1 MTIRKKIFLLAGI
14 LLALFGVVVGVLT
27 VIQKLDSD
35 QINNLAEYEL
45 PLTRLVAELD
55 VDTDRYELGI
65 LRALRLNPLNPD
77 ELAAAIA
84 AKKELTDELRADV
97 DAATALLAKAIQ
109 DPGYRTAERVELAR
123 IEGSFKY
130 LTRSLDGFLATGEQ
144 TMAALINDK
153 REDARTASLGFAKF
167 ARAFGPDLSEI
178 RRNLASLTDRGTR
191 AVLARQR
198 LNTYLSFSLFVA
210 ACGIGLGIS
219 AVGSARVVGG
229 LRQLVARTR
238 AIESGK
244 ESEPLSILTRDEVGE
259 LALSFNRM
267 VEELRTRERIKD
279 TFGKFVDPR
288 IVTRLIGSGAEQ
300 AERRTLTIFFSD
312 IKDFSGISEQLTASA
327 VVNLLNS
334 YFGTVAD
341 VIHAHRGFIDKYIG
355 DAVMAFWVSPFS
367 AGDDHAIDACLAALA
382 QQEAIRALRDQLPEI
397 TGMRRNPPKLAVR
410 MGIATGEAVVGTIGS
425 DSTRSYTVIGDTVN
439 LASRLESIN
448 KVYGSSLILSEE
460 TYRMAQ
466 QVIEARELDFIT
478 VAGKTEPVR
487 IYEAMGRVGELT
499 PERSQLREM
508 FASGL
513 AAYRRQD
520 WDEAQTCFD
529 SCLLGAVED
538 GPSLL
543 FVERI
548 RKLRSIP
555 PPADWGGVWHFLE
568 K

>member
-130 LTRSLDGFLATGEQ
+130 LIRSLEGFLAIGEQ
-144 TMAALINDK
+144 TMAALIDGQ
-153 REDARTASLGFAKF
+153 REDARTASLGFTKF
-167 ARAFGPDLSEI
+167 AQAFGPDLSEI
-178 RRNLASLTDRGTR
+178 RRNLASLTYRGTR

-244 ESEPLSILTRDEVGE
+244 ESEPLSVLTRDEVGE

-367 AGDDHAIDACLAALA
+367 AGDDHASDACLAALA

-397 TGMRRNPPKLAVR
+397 TGMRRNPPRLAVR

-513 AAYRRQD
+513 AAYRRQN